1 MKNNKSDLKFLLIF
15 FLIYNFFFVLNE
27 SETCWKIKEKVV
39 DYHNSNHKII
49 NFGAQLFHFN
59 RRVGQLL
66 LFTSNLLKIIDQ
78 AWKDLE
84 SQVDFSFLIDFW
96 QL

>member
-27 SETCWKIKEKVV
+27 SETCWKTGKVV
-39 DYHNSNHKII
+39 GYHNSNHKII